1 MKRPP
6 ARGPVQ
12 IGSSYT
18 AQQEVAWYR
27 WEFVRRNPK
36 FCADYNEFVGSFGA
50 WLKLK
55 GAWGSFGTPGA
66 NWSKS
71 DKKYFRTQIEPV
83 LDELC
88 RKWRVFD
95 LYPPALDM
103 EEVFEGHHRELFLP
117 TWLPADERENSRSI
131 RDIKDMG
138 FMGKGRMTKMYE
150 NLLLMQFD
158 LNSPMKDLLEHAES
172 TLRHARRSYKEE
184 MGKQGVRLQT
194 GRRRFEDYDLHLEV
208 WDLKQQGK
216 PNTEIATLVFPKYSS
231 ESALSRV
238 RDHLKAANKLIS
250 GRYREIS

>member
-1 MKRPP
+1 
-6 ARGPVQ
+6 
-12 IGSSYT
+12 
-18 AQQEVAWYR
+18 
-27 WEFVRRNPK
+27 
-36 FCADYNEFVGSFGA
+36 
-50 WLKLK
+50 
-55 GAWGSFGTPGA
+55 
-66 NWSKS
+66 
-71 DKKYFRTQIEPV
+71 
-83 LDELC
+83 
-88 RKWRVFD
+88 
-95 LYPPALDM
+95 M

-131 RDIKDMG
+131 EELIDMG
-138 FMGKGRMTKMYE
+138 FMGTGRVSKMHE

-158 LNSPMKDLLEHAES
+158 LSSPMKDLLEHARR
-172 TLRHARRSYKEE
+172 TLRGAQSRYKEE
-184 MGKQGVRLQT
+184 MGKQGVQLPT